1 MVNKEVLAIGA
12 HPDDMEQFAGGTLIL
27 LKKAGYGIT
36 IAALTDGA
44 CGSKTFSADEI
55 ISIRLKEAKKAAKIL
70 GAEYINLGIRDG
82 SIEYNLENVRKLVKL
97 IREVNPEIIITHP
110 AKDDY
115 MTDHWHT
122 GALVLWAVPEACHP
136 NFVASTNASAIES
149 MPYVYHTDPQGL
161 TNSDGQITKV
171 NTIVD
176 IGDEIEEKLAAFSL
190 HESQVGF
197 LSHREKKMLWR
208 KQDVG
213 QLPGENKFVLNIAK
227 GLINSLMQNI
237 PEKIFWIRCCQ
248 GKCMHC
254 KTYLTLFKINHI

>member
-1 MVNKEVLAIGA
+1 MASKEVLAIGG

-44 CGSKTFSADEI
+44 CGSKTVSHDEI
-55 ISIRLKEAKKAAKIL
+55 VNIRLKEAEKAAKML
-70 GAEYINLGIRDG
+70 GANYINLGIRDG
-82 SIEYNLENVRKLVKL
+82 SVEYTLENVRKLVKL

-122 GALVLWAVPEACHP
+122 GALVLWAVPEAGHP
-136 NFVASTNASAIES
+136 NFDALTNAPAIES

-161 TNSDGQITKV
+161 TNSDGQIVRV

-176 IGDEIEEKLAAFSL
+176 TSEVIEEKLAAFAT

-197 LSHREKKMLWR
+197 LSHKKKRNAVDKTRRWAVTRGEQVRVDYGEGFNQQLNAEYPRNNILFEMLPR
-208 KQDVG
+208 KV
-213 QLPGENKFVLNIAK
+213 F
-227 GLINSLMQNI
+227 
-237 PEKIFWIRCCQ
+237 
-248 GKCMHC
+248 
-254 KTYLTLFKINHI
+254 TL